1 MIAFADEDF
10 VAVPGEGLALGA
22 IAPAH
27 ERAAAA
33 GRSDWEILEA
43 KDLLNDRSWLCG
55 AHGGERIFTRREVKL
70 RLADEGVGDSVGSCV
85 GVSGLPER
93 GGHLGDDAFAQ

>member
-55 AHGGERIFTRREVKL
+55 AHGGRVSSRVGRSSCAWPTRV
-70 RLADEGVGDSVGSCV
+70 
-85 GVSGLPER
+85 
-93 GGHLGDDAFAQ
+93 